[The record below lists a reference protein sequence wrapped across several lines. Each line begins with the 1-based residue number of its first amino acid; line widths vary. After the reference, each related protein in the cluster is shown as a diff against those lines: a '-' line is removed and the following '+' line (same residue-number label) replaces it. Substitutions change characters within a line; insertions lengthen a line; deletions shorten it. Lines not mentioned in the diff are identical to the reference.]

1 MTVADSSVCPVV
13 GNAVLVAAEV
23 GNQVP
28 VVVHSPSA
36 EAVVDNPSAAEAG
49 NSLAAAEEDNP
60 SAVEAG
66 NPLVAAGTLVDTW
79 EGSRDGAVGTS
90 GRSAGRAGVAEA
102 SCVAH
107 SVGPGGV
114 PEVDGAGG
122 NGCGRGERVGS

>member
-1 MTVADSSVCPVV
+1 LTVADSSVCPVV

-36 EAVVDNPSAAEAG
+36 EAVVDNPSAA
-49 NSLAAAEEDNP
+49 
-60 SAVEAG
+60 EAG